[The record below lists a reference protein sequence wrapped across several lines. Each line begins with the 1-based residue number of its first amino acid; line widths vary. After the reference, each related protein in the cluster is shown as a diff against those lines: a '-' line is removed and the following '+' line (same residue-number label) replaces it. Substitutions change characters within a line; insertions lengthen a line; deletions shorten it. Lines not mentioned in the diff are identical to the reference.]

1 MIGPEIGPFRK
12 QGPESQKTIR
22 EPLRKIADAKS
33 FKELFEILREKGGV
47 TGSDGTFYS
56 ADELIKRIG
65 KLRKGE
71 EIDFAI
77 LTRSEGLREKVME
90 LLEKER
96 KIKTDL
102 EEIREILQ
110 RVEGYYGQGRGDA
123 VTPSLEVAELLTSI
137 LNTLKQYPENERG
150 TLIRSW
156 KIDEVIKDINRV
168 FHGRRIAGKLNEI
181 ITQLSQIK

>member
-1 MIGPEIGPFRK
+1 MERFPWRRPD
-12 QGPESQKTIR
+12 QKTIR
-22 EPLRKIADAKS
+22 ELTKEPTEIRDVSS
-33 FKELFEILREKGGV
+33 FKELFTILRKKGGL

-56 ADELIKRIG
+56 AEELIKRVGMVREG
-65 KLRKGE
+65 KESLQV
-71 EIDFAI
+71 
-77 LTRSEGLREKVME
+77 LTRSEGFRDKVSE
-90 LLEKER
+90 LLERER

-102 EEIREILQ
+102 EEIRKVLK
-110 RVEGYYGQGRGDA
+110 RVEGYYGQGSHDA
-123 VTPSLEVAELLTSI
+123 RVPSLEVAELLTSI

-168 FHGRRIAGKLNEI
+168 FHGRRIAGKLYEI

>member
-1 MIGPEIGPFRK
+1 
-12 QGPESQKTIR
+12 
-22 EPLRKIADAKS
+22 
-33 FKELFEILREKGGV
+33 
-47 TGSDGTFYS
+47 
-56 ADELIKRIG
+56 LIKRVG

-102 EEIREILQ
+102 EEIREILK

-137 LNTLKQYPENERG
+137 LNTLKQYPENEGG